1 MTVSIGA
8 RTNYS
13 LLLDE
18 KLEHDALTG
27 FLDIDNKY
35 VGEVNGAGQVNI
47 PKFSVMDGLFD
58 YDKASGFTAGDL
70 TLTYEQV
77 TLPWDRGVSFTID
90 RVADENAAMV
100 ASGNLMDEFFRTKV
114 VPEVDAAR
122 FSAYA
127 TAAVT
132 AGNSAAGTLSA
143 GTVLAAIDAA
153 ESSIGQVMDPSGCIL
168 FVSWDCYAYMKQ
180 AAAPRFQPDGDRER
194 NIERFDGMRVVKV
207 PTARFGKTVTK
218 DTTNG
223 GLTVTDNINFLIVAP
238 EAVQQVKKF
247 EIMKIFTPDEN
258 QSTDAWLFQTRLHHG
273 AWVLDQKVDGIYA
286 HLISA
291 GGSDES

>member
-1 MTVSIGA
+1 MSVTIAA

-13 LLLDE
+13 LMLDE

-27 FLDIDNKY
+27 FLDLDNKY

-47 PKFSVMDGLFD
+47 PKFSVMSGLFD
-58 YDKASGFTAGDL
+58 YSAASGFTAGSL
-70 TLTYEQV
+70 TLAYEQV

-100 ASGNLMDEFFRTKV
+100 ASGNLMNEFFRTKV

-122 FSAYA
+122 FAAYA
-127 TAAVT
+127 AAAVT
-132 AGNSAAGTLSA
+132 AGNSAAATLNA
-143 GTVLAAIDAA
+143 QNVLAAIDAG
-153 ESSIGQVMDPSGCIL
+153 ESSIGQVIDPSECVL
-168 FVSWDCYAYMKQ
+168 FVSWDCYAAMKE

-223 GLTVTDNINFLIVAP
+223 GLTVSDNLNFLMVAP
-238 EAVQQVKKF
+238 QCVQQVKKF

-286 HLISA
+286 HLAAS
-291 GGSDES
+291 GGSN

>member
-18 KLEHDALTG
+18 KLSHDALTG
-27 FLDIDNKY
+27 FLDMDSKY

-47 PKFSVMDGLFD
+47 PQFSVMDGLFD
-58 YDKASGFTAGDL
+58 YSAANGFTAGDL
-70 TLTYEQV
+70 TLNYQQV

-100 ASGNLMDEFFRTKV
+100 ASGNLMNEFFRTKL
-114 VPEVDAAR
+114 VPEVDAVR

-127 TAAVT
+127 TAAGAYAT
-132 AGNSAAGTLSA
+132 GSLNASSI
-143 GTVLAAIDAA
+143 LAAIDAG
-153 ESSIGQVMDPSGCIL
+153 ESAIGQVADPSSAIL
-168 FVSWDCYAYMKQ
+168 FVSWDTYALMKQ

-207 PTARFGKTVTK
+207 PTARFYKTVAK

-223 GLTVTDNINFLIVAP
+223 GVTGSQAIDFLIVLP

-247 EIMKIFTPDEN
+247 EVVKIFTPDEN
-258 QSTDAWLFQTRLHHG
+258 QSQDAWLFQVRLHHG
-273 AWVLDQKVDGIYA
+273 AWALAQKTAGIYA
-286 HLISA
+286 HYAAAS
-291 GGSDES
+291 SN